1 MDYPTRGFGSL
12 APQEP
17 GGSLVGI
24 GCSLFVVGLQVKGL
38 SRREGELGLSGP
50 FPCGLLSSLILFSLY
65 PLCPF
70 QKGSDISSLF
80 EPSSFTLPP
89 DASPSFVRL
98 HPLACVMPSVRT
110 DSTLNEKALNIR
122 CIYKTESFLLLTS
135 VT

>member
-17 GGSLVGI
+17 GGSLSGI

-50 FPCGLLSSLILFSLY
+50 FPCGLLSSLIFFSLC

-70 QKGSDISSLF
+70 QKGSDILSLLSSPLHFYQVQVLVLF
-80 EPSSFTLPP
+80 GYIL
-89 DASPSFVRL
+89 
-98 HPLACVMPSVRT
+98 
-110 DSTLNEKALNIR
+110 
-122 CIYKTESFLLLTS
+122 
-135 VT
+135 